1 MKKAIVL
8 LLIFTTFCF
17 SQTLYKDK
25 IWYLKP
31 NAKVNTI
38 KTQNFIMFSS
48 HIKGLNYF
56 QPYGSKIFF
65 KSDFNDLT
73 VNNADF
79 SDFFHTR
86 DIASLIKGKKG
97 RKSILI
103 PYKNSIYIL
112 FKDRENRCF
121 HIFNYNFKKNKSRF
135 VLTLNEKYYPGYTA
149 IEKVKISWKENPS
162 FKKDWFYFID
172 QYADFSKGWAF
183 KDKLILFNAPNHGM
197 FYGRALIIDLKRK
210 KVDKTVEKVETVYG
224 ANENYVVYSKL
235 IDKDAGEV
243 GDTLYIFKNGREFR
257 IDKFDIP
264 SGAALNGN
272 TIVYIKNRNLMLYN
286 AKNGKKKAIL
296 KLNLEKPVV
305 LGVSKTGNRIFIGE
319 KKDGRH
325 ALYLYDAYLK
335 KLILIKEKL
344 ANRFPSPVYSSYDG
358 EYNSFSIGENFYRL
372 YLNDYSKPVLKVNL
386 KGKIYKGMAYGN
398 KITAICDFYDRC
410 FVSGAENKIIVNG
423 KEYSGKKI
431 ELNLKE
437 GENTFRFEATDRAG
451 NKTTLIKKITY
462 QKPIECKIKDI
473 DRNPE
478 KYNGK
483 FVILKGFAWGWAN
496 IKNKEEVKKY
506 SKLPFAKN
514 NTATSRSDGSFSDG
528 ETVIYL
534 PHFMTGAK
542 HLTIIGLIK
551 SKNGKWRIEVMG
563 KE

>member
-1 MKKAIVL
+1 MKKTIIF
-8 LLIFTTFCF
+8 LLIFTSFCF
-17 SQTLYKDK
+17 SRTLYKDK
-25 IWYLKP
+25 IWYIKP
-31 NAKVNTI
+31 KTKVKTI
-38 KTQNFIMFSS
+38 KTQNFIMFSA

-73 VNNADF
+73 VTNADF
-79 SDFFHTR
+79 SDFFQTR
-86 DIASLIKGKKG
+86 DIVSLIKGKKG

-112 FKDRENRCF
+112 FKDKENRCF
-121 HIFNYNFKKNKSRF
+121 HIFNYNFKKNKSKF
-135 VLTLNEKYYPGYTA
+135 VLTLNEKHYPGYTA
-149 IEKVKISWKENPS
+149 IKKVKEEWKQDPS
-162 FKKDWFYFID
+162 FKKDWFNFID
-172 QYADFSKGWAF
+172 EYADFSKGWAF
-183 KDKLILFNAPNHGM
+183 KDKLILFNAPNHGL
-197 FYGRALIIDLKRK
+197 FYGRVLIIDLKRK
-210 KVDKTVEKVETVYG
+210 KVEKTVERVETVYG

-235 IDKDAGEV
+235 IDRNAGEV
-243 GDTLYIFKNGREFR
+243 GNTLYLFKNGREFK

-272 TIVYIKNRNLMLYN
+272 AIVYTKNRSLMLYN
-286 AKNGKKKAIL
+286 AKKRKKKAIL

-325 ALYLYDAYLK
+325 ALYLYDTYLK
-335 KLILIKEKL
+335 KLILIKDKL

-358 EYNSFSIGENFYRL
+358 EYNTFSIGEDFYRL
-372 YLNDYSKPVLKVNL
+372 YLNDYSKPALTVSF

-398 KITAICDFYDRC
+398 KITATCNLYDRC
-410 FVSGAENKIIVNG
+410 FVSGTDGKIKVNG
-423 KEYSGKKI
+423 KEYSEKQIK
-431 ELNLKE
+431 LNLKE

-462 QKPIECKIKDI
+462 QKPIVCKIKDI
-473 DRNPE
+473 DQNPE

-496 IKNKEEVKKY
+496 IKNKEDVEKY
-506 SKLPFAKN
+506 SKLPFTKN

-528 ETVIYL
+528 EYRIFL
-534 PHFMTGAK
+534 PHFTSGSK
-542 HLTIIGLIK
+542 HLTIIALIK
-551 SKNGKWRIEVMG
+551 TKNGKWKIEVA
-563 KE
+563 ERE